1 MNIFSAENLSYLTP
15 AKAVLEGVFFDIQ
28 KGSFTTLIGPNG
40 AGKSTLLKLMLGFL
54 KPTQGKLT
62 WSNLLRLGYMPQKLL
77 IDTSFPLSVGR
88 LFDLKPGS
96 VDAKDRLRIEQLT
109 QTKEL
114 QTRLFSELSGGE
126 LQRVLLTYAL
136 LGNPDVVLLDE
147 PMQGL
152 DIDAEGVFLNILHAL
167 KYEYGKTLF
176 MVSHDLHMV
185 FKHSDHVICLKTH
198 VCCQGTPSSIQE
210 DPAYHVL
217 FGRRKD
223 SLMALYAHQHDH
235 THDGHIDGRRQGH
248 VHGAGCKH
256 D

>member
-1 MNIFSAENLSYLTP
+1 MNVFSAENVGFRTP
-15 AKAVLEGVFFDIQ
+15 SKKILDGISFDIQ
-28 KGSFTTLIGPNG
+28 QGSFTMLIGPNG

-54 KPTQGKLT
+54 KPSMGKLN
-62 WSNLLRLGYMPQKLL
+62 WLSSQRLGYMPQKLQ

-88 LFDLKPGS
+88 LFDLKPGC
-96 VDAKDRLRIEQLT
+96 VDRGDRERIERLT
-109 QTKEL
+109 QTLEL
-114 QTRLFSELSGGE
+114 RQRHFSELSGGE

-136 LGNPDVVLLDE
+136 LGNLDIILLDE

-152 DIDAEGVFLNILHAL
+152 DIDSEALFLNILQTL

-185 FKHSDHVICLKTH
+185 FKHSDHVICLQTH
-198 VCCQGTPSSIQE
+198 ICCQGTPSSIKD

-217 FGRRKD
+217 FGQRKD

-235 THDGHIDGRRQGH
+235 THEH
-248 VHGAGCKH
+248 VHGKGCQH
-256 D
+256 E

>member
-1 MNIFSAENLSYLTP
+1 MSVFSAKNVGFFTP
-15 AKAVLEGVFFDIQ
+15 SKQILDGVSFDIQ

-54 KPTQGKLT
+54 KPSTGRIFWQ
-62 WSNLLRLGYMPQKLL
+62 SSQRLGYMPQKLK
-77 IDTSFPLSVGR
+77 IDTSFPLNVGR
-88 LFDLKPGS
+88 LFDLKPGC
-96 VDAKDRLRIEQLT
+96 VERKDRDRIELLT
-109 QTKEL
+109 QAREL
-114 QTRLFSELSGGE
+114 QHRLFPELSGGE

-136 LGNPDVVLLDE
+136 LGNPDVILLDE

-152 DIDAEGVFLNILHAL
+152 DIDSETLFLNILGTL

-185 FKHSDHVICLKTH
+185 FKHSDHVICLQKH
-198 VCCQGTPSSIQE
+198 VCCQGTPSSIKD

-217 FGRRKD
+217 FGQRKD

-235 THDGHIDGRRQGH
+235 I
-248 VHGAGCKH
+248 HGEACNH
-256 D
+256 E

>member
-1 MNIFSAENLSYLTP
+1 MSIFSASNVSVYVPGKTILENVS
-15 AKAVLEGVFFDIQ
+15 FDIQ

-54 KPTQGKLT
+54 KPGAGQLNWQG
-62 WSNLLRLGYMPQKLL
+62 SLRVGYMPQKLH

-88 LFDLKPGS
+88 LFDLKPGG
-96 VDAKDRLRIEQLT
+96 VDAHDRLRIEQLT
-109 QTKEL
+109 QTFEL
-114 QTRLFSELSGGE
+114 QQRLFSQLSGGE
-126 LQRVLLTYAL
+126 LQRVLLAYAL
-136 LGNPDVVLLDE
+136 LGNPDVILLDE

-152 DIDAEGVFLNILHAL
+152 DIDAEGLFLNILHAL

-185 FKHSDHVICLKTH
+185 FKHSDHVICLQKH
-198 VCCQGTPSSIQE
+198 VCCQGTPSSIQD

-223 SLMALYAHQHDH
+223 SLMALYSHQHDH
-235 THDGHIDGRRQGH
+235 IHKGGCSHD
-248 VHGAGCKH
+248 
-256 D
+256 

>member
-1 MNIFSAENLSYLTP
+1 MSVFSAENVGFSTP
-15 AKAVLEGVFFDIQ
+15 SKTILGGVSFDIQ

-54 KPTQGKLT
+54 KPSVGKLK
-62 WSNLLRLGYMPQKLL
+62 WLNSPRLGYMPQKLQ

-88 LFDLKPGS
+88 LFDLKPGC
-96 VDAKDRLRIEQLT
+96 VDREDRERIERLT
-109 QTKEL
+109 QTVEL
-114 QTRLFSELSGGE
+114 QSRLFSELSGGE

-136 LGNPDVVLLDE
+136 LGNPDVILLDE

-152 DIDAEGVFLNILHAL
+152 DIDSETLFLNILRTL
-167 KYEYGKTLF
+167 KYDYGKTLF

-185 FKHSDHVICLKTH
+185 FKHSDHVICLQTH
-198 VCCQGTPSSIQE
+198 VCCQGAPSSIKD

-217 FGRRKD
+217 FGQRKD

-235 THDGHIDGRRQGH
+235 THGE
-248 VHGAGCKH
+248 GCNH

>member
-1 MNIFSAENLSYLTP
+1 MSIFSAENLSYC
-15 AKAVLEGVFFDIQ
+15 ASNKAILEGVSFDIQ

-40 AGKSTLLKLMLGFL
+40 AGKSTLVKLMLGFL
-54 KPTQGKLT
+54 KPSKGKLA
-62 WSNLLRLGYMPQKLL
+62 WLNSLRLGYMPQKLH

-96 VDAKDRLRIEQLT
+96 VEAKDRLRIEQLT
-109 QTKEL
+109 QTLEL
-114 QTRLFSELSGGE
+114 QRRIFSELSGGE

-136 LGNPDVVLLDE
+136 LGNPDVILLDE

-210 DPAYHVL
+210 DPAYHGL
-217 FGRRKD
+217 FGHRKD

-235 THDGHIDGRRQGH
+235 THGEHI
-248 VHGAGCKH
+248 HGNGCRH

>member
-1 MNIFSAENLSYLTP
+1 MSIFSAENLSYLTP
-15 AKAVLEGVFFDIQ
+15 TKAILEGVSFDIK

-54 KPTQGKLT
+54 KPTQGTLKWLN
-62 WSNLLRLGYMPQKLL
+62 SLRIGYMPQKLQ

-88 LFDLKPGS
+88 LFDLKPGCL
-96 VDAKDRLRIEQLT
+96 DLKDRQRIEQLT
-109 QTKEL
+109 QTQEL
-114 QTRLFSELSGGE
+114 QNRLFSELSGGE

-136 LGNPDVVLLDE
+136 LGNPDVILLDE

-152 DIDAEGVFLNILHAL
+152 DIDAESVFLNILHAL
-167 KYEYGKTLF
+167 KYEYEKTLF

-217 FGRRKD
+217 FGHRKD

-235 THDGHIDGRRQGH
+235 THGEH
-248 VHGAGCKH
+248 VHGEGCKH

>member
-1 MNIFSAENLSYLTP
+1 MNVFSANSVGFRTP
-15 AKAVLEGVFFDIQ
+15 SKQILDGVSFDIQ

-54 KPTQGKLT
+54 KPSTGTLNWQ
-62 WSNLLRLGYMPQKLL
+62 SSQRLGYMPQKLQ

-88 LFDLKPGS
+88 LFDLKPGG
-96 VDAKDRLRIEQLT
+96 VAPEDRDRIERLT
-109 QTKEL
+109 QTLEL
-114 QTRLFSELSGGE
+114 QHRLFSELSGGE

-152 DIDAEGVFLNILHAL
+152 DIDSEALFLNILHTL
-167 KYEYGKTLF
+167 KYQYGKTLF

-185 FKHSDHVICLKTH
+185 FKHSDHVICLQKH
-198 VCCQGTPSSIQE
+198 VCCQGAPSSIKD

-217 FGRRKD
+217 FGQRKD

-235 THDGHIDGRRQGH
+235 THDHIRDH
-248 VHGAGCKH
+248 IHGEGCNH
-256 D
+256 E